1 MLGIYLNVGGPV
13 GVYLF
18 GMLNDRAGR
27 RTSYFSC
34 LATLL
39 FGSFLTASSFN
50 FWIWT
55 VSRVIVGMVYMA
67 YFMIIYDTII

>member
-1 MLGIYLNVGGPV
+1 MARIVINLMFYKTLGGPV

-39 FGSFLTASSFN
+39 FGSFLTASSVN
-50 FWIWT
+50 FWMWV
-55 VSRVIVGMVYMA
+55 VSRVIVGMVC
-67 YFMIIYDTII
+67 I